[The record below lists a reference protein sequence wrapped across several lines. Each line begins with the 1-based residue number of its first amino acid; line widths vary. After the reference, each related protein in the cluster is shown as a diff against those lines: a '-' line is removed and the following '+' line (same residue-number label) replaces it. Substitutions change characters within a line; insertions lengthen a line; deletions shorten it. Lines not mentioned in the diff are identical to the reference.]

1 MAPGPL
7 SLISYWYI
15 ASNCETAALAALE
28 QLAKDVRAAE
38 PDTLSYLIHIPF
50 RGEGNSIQSLP
61 PSVSCAVLFF
71 EIYRTPQA
79 FLDHVNGP
87 IFVNFVEQ
95 HGSLFVNANGKP
107 FTTVEFLSR
116 VAGFSRAESGRDADA
131 R

>member
-1 MAPGPL
+1 MSPGPL

-15 ASNCETAALAALE
+15 APNCETAAIAPLE

-38 PDTLSYLIHIPF
+38 PDTLSYLVHIPF
-50 RGEGNSIQSLP
+50 RGDAGSIQSLP
-61 PSVSCAVLFF
+61 PAVSRSVLFF
-71 EIYRTPQA
+71 EVYRTPQA

-87 IFVNFVEQ
+87 VFVNFVTQ

-116 VAGFSRAESGRDADA
+116 VAGFSRAELSSDAGGA
-131 R
+131 